1 MLTGKATEKFIDSG
15 GWLCY
20 ILSSTTKRSPYT
32 ISHCTQNLS
41 VNKCE
46 ILYNQ
51 INVEQFGA
59 WYNR

>member
-32 ISHCTQNLS
+32 ISHWRSKLVC
-41 VNKCE
+41 K
-46 ILYNQ
+46 
-51 INVEQFGA
+51 
-59 WYNR
+59 